1 MRRIWWKICWK
12 GLRNWKSNGNQ
23 RRRWRSVPSKIEES
37 AAVAVEKPNVPLKAK
52 IEVGILGAT
61 GTVGQQFIALL
72 DGHPWFRTT
81 WLAASERSAGKRYG
95 DLAWRLPSVTPAEA
109 AGLSVDEL
117 RPGIGPKL
125 VFSALDSSIAGQAE
139 ADFAAAG
146 HIVLSNSRNHRMD
159 PLVPLLIPEINPDHL
174 GLLPAQR
181 QKENRKG
188 AIVTNPN
195 CSTMFLSIALA
206 ALRKFQPK
214 RVLVTT
220 LQALSGAG
228 YPGVASLDATANVI
242 PFIDGEEQKIETE
255 TRKILG
261 RLVADS
267 VEFYPVTV
275 SATSTR
281 VPVINGHTESVSVEF
296 QKSVTHEEILA
307 AFRDFSG
314 EPQQLELPSAPQPVI
329 VYHDLPNRP
338 QPRLDVERGGGMV
351 THVGRLRD
359 CPVLGHKFVLL
370 SHNTIRGAAGAA
382 ILNAELMAAKNILG

>member
-1 MRRIWWKICWK
+1 
-12 GLRNWKSNGNQ
+12 
-23 RRRWRSVPSKIEES
+23 VPSKIEEE
-37 AAVAVEKPNVPLKAK
+37 AAVADDKSNVSSRTK

-72 DGHPWFRTT
+72 EGHPWFRTT
-81 WLAASERSAGKRYG
+81 WLAASERSAGKRYR
-95 DLAWRLPSVTPAEA
+95 DLAWRLPTATPEEA

-174 GLLPAQR
+174 NLLPAQR
-181 QKENRKG
+181 EKEKREG

-195 CSTMFLSIALA
+195 CSTMFLALALA
-206 ALRKFQPK
+206 AVRQFQPK

-242 PFIDGEEQKIETE
+242 PFIDGEEEKIESE

-261 RLVADS
+261 QLSGNGVVPHAM
-267 VEFYPVTV
+267 TL
-275 SATSTR
+275 SATTTR
-281 VPVINGHTESVSVEF
+281 VPVVNGHTAAISVEF
-296 QKSVTHEEILA
+296 ERPVTRDEILA
-307 AFRDFSG
+307 AFKNFSG
-314 EPQQLELPSAPQPVI
+314 EPQELRLPSAPLQPVLYLEA
-329 VYHDLPNRP
+329 VNRP
-338 QPRLDVERGGGMV
+338 QPRLDVEREGGMV
-351 THVGRLRD
+351 VHVGRLRT
-359 CPVLGHKFVLL
+359 CPVLGYKFVILG
-370 SHNTIRGAAGAA
+370 HNTIRGAAGAA
-382 ILNAELMAAKNILG
+382 ILNAELMAAKNLLA

>member
-1 MRRIWWKICWK
+1 
-12 GLRNWKSNGNQ
+12 
-23 RRRWRSVPSKIEES
+23 VPSKIEEL
-37 AAVAVEKPNVPLKAK
+37 AAVSGRASNVSSKAK

-72 DGHPWFRTT
+72 ESHPWFRTT

-95 DLAWRLPSVTPAEA
+95 DLPWRLPVATPEDVAR
-109 AGLSVDEL
+109 LSVDAL
-117 RPGIGPKL
+117 TPGAGPKL

-242 PFIDGEEQKIETE
+242 PFIDGEEEKIESE

-261 RLVADS
+261 ELNGNGITPHRMTL
-267 VEFYPVTV
+267 
-275 SATSTR
+275 SATTTR
-281 VPVINGHTESVSVEF
+281 VPVVNGHTEAISVEF
-296 QKSVTHEEILA
+296 EKVVSREEILE
-307 AFRDFSG
+307 AFKNFAG
-314 EPQQLELPSAPQPVI
+314 EPQELRLPSAPPQPI
-329 VYHDLPNRP
+329 IYLEAANRP
-338 QPRLDVERGGGMV
+338 QPRLDVERDGGMV
-351 THVGRLRD
+351 VHVGRLRT
-359 CPVLGHKFVLL
+359 CPVLGYKFVILG
-370 SHNTIRGAAGAA
+370 HNTIRGAAGAA
-382 ILNAELMAAKNILG
+382 ILNAELMAAKNLLA

>member
-1 MRRIWWKICWK
+1 
-12 GLRNWKSNGNQ
+12 
-23 RRRWRSVPSKIEES
+23 VPSKIEET
-37 AAVAVEKPNVPLKAK
+37 AAVAADKPNVSSKTK

-72 DGHPWFRTT
+72 EGHPWFRTT
-81 WLAASERSAGKRYG
+81 WLAASERSAGKRYR
-95 DLAWRLPSVTPAEA
+95 DLAWRLPTPTPEEA
-109 AGLSVDEL
+109 AGLAVDEL

-174 GLLPAQR
+174 NLLPAQR
-181 QKENRKG
+181 EKEKRKG

-195 CSTMFLSIALA
+195 CSTMFLALALA
-206 ALRKFQPK
+206 AVRQFQPK

-242 PFIDGEEQKIETE
+242 PFIDGEEEKIESE

-261 RLVADS
+261 QLNGNGVVPHAM
-267 VEFYPVTV
+267 TL
-275 SATSTR
+275 SATTTR
-281 VPVINGHTESVSVEF
+281 VPVVNGHTEAISVEF
-296 QKSVTHEEILA
+296 EKAVTRDEILA
-307 AFRDFSG
+307 AFKSFSG
-314 EPQQLELPSAPQPVI
+314 EPQELRLPSAPAQPVLYLEA
-329 VYHDLPNRP
+329 VNRP
-338 QPRLDVERGGGMV
+338 QPRLDVEREGGMV
-351 THVGRLRD
+351 VQVGRLRT
-359 CPVLGHKFVLL
+359 CPVLGYKFVILG
-370 SHNTIRGAAGAA
+370 HNTIRGAAGAA
-382 ILNAELMAAKNILG
+382 ILNAELMAAKNLLA

>member
-1 MRRIWWKICWK
+1 V
-12 GLRNWKSNGNQ
+12 SH
-23 RRRWRSVPSKIEES
+23 
-37 AAVAVEKPNVPLKAK
+37 KAK
-52 IEVGILGAT
+52 IELGILGAT

-95 DLAWRLPSVTPAEA
+95 DLAWRLPTATPEEVA
-109 AGLSVDEL
+109 ALSVDEL

-146 HIVLSNSRNHRMD
+146 HMVLSNSRNHRMD

-195 CSTMFLSIALA
+195 CSTMFLAIALA

-242 PFIDGEEQKIETE
+242 PFIDGEEEKIESE

-261 RLVADS
+261 QLNGNG
-267 VEFYPVTV
+267 VTPHPMTL
-275 SATSTR
+275 SATTTR
-281 VPVINGHTESVSVEF
+281 VPVVNGHTEAISVEF
-296 QKSVTHEEILA
+296 EKPVTRDEILA
-307 AFRDFSG
+307 AFKNFSG
-314 EPQQLELPSAPQPVI
+314 EPQELKLPSAPPQPIIYLEGV
-329 VYHDLPNRP
+329 NRP
-338 QPRLDVERGGGMV
+338 QPRLDVERDGGMV
-351 THVGRLRD
+351 VHVGRLRT
-359 CPVLGHKFVLL
+359 CPVLGYKFVILG
-370 SHNTIRGAAGAA
+370 HNTIRGAAGAA
-382 ILNAELMAAKNILG
+382 ILNAELMAAKNLLA